1 MGVLNRAVLGAV
13 SLLAI
18 SLVAA
23 APSHADEKCTNQ
35 IDYAGDPRSN
45 AEINGIGFTTG
56 QCPAPMT
63 GGVAS
68 NGTPAGDKLPPGC
81 NWNTDTGTQA
91 CLGGGP
97 FDAGKNGNG
106 DTYGPSGEAGF
117 LYDTRLILPSARR
130 LNDAQLLAFGRA
142 VCTDRRA
149 GRSEEAVKSS
159 LAAAFTKV
167 GLDPYDAGYFVIDAE
182 MYLCPGLR

>member
-1 MGVLNRAVLGAV
+1 MGVFKRALCGTLSLLTV
-13 SLLAI
+13 SLVLT
-18 SLVAA
+18 

-45 AEINGIGFTTG
+45 AEINGIGFNTG

-68 NGTPAGDKLPPGC
+68 NGTPGGNKLPPSC

-117 LYDTRLILPSARR
+117 LYDTRLILPSVRR
-130 LNDAQLLAFGRA
+130 LSDAQLLALGHLA
-142 VCTDRRA
+142 CDNRRK
-149 GRSEEAVKSS
+149 GRSSESVKNGFEVG
-159 LAAAFTKV
+159 FTEQ
-167 GLDPYDAGYFVIDAE
+167 GLDPYDAGYFVTDAE
-182 MYLCPGLR
+182 MYLCPGLG